1 MGLNV
6 KLYYIVYIY
15 IMDTQPIVT
24 DKILNPKTNR
34 MVKITSKLGQSILKE
49 NYIEVIEPTKQEEE
63 FIISVSSDINDLSK
77 EPIFEPVD
85 IEIKK
90 EKKKRIRYRKEYMK
104 AYYEKNSDTIKER
117 VRSKYIPKSKINL
130 VIE

>member
-1 MGLNV
+1 
-6 KLYYIVYIY
+6 
-15 IMDTQPIVT
+15 MDTQQPVVS

-34 MVKITSKLGQSILKE
+34 MVKVTSKLGQAILKE
-49 NYIEVIEPTKQEEE
+49 NYIEVIEPTPKEEE
-63 FIISVSSDINDLSK
+63 FIISISSDVNDLSK

-85 IEIKK
+85 IEVKK
-90 EKKKRIRYRKEYMK
+90 EKKKRIRFRQDYMK
-104 AYYEKNSDTIKER
+104 AYYAKNSDTIKER